1 MHPQNMPLEEQ
12 EWGEPGRYLDARFD
26 PRVEPPLPSF
36 LRSPRASRVDHDHIG
51 AERPSTGWQLLRT
64 LGWIFIPVLVG
75 IGAGLAWQSRDAA
88 ARDVIVGQ
96 VPSLGWLLSTTKPP
110 AIAATAPDPVPQ
122 LEPVASNFDVIR
134 HNVEQLAA
142 RQEQMAQNIA
152 LLQAVADDIRDKMST
167 PPSSLSQ
174 QQADPAQQRYAPPAK
189 APASAMQSSAM
200 PSSAMQ
206 SSSVPRSPPAVGAA
220 LPAR

>member
-88 ARDVIVGQ
+88 ARDMIVGQ
-96 VPSLGWLLSTTKPP
+96 VQSLGGLLSTTKPP
-110 AIAATAPDPVPQ
+110 AIAATAPEPMQQ
-122 LEPVASNFDVIR
+122 LEPLASNFDIR
-134 HNVEQLAA
+134 RSVEQLVA

-152 LLQAVADDIRDKMST
+152 LLQAVADDIREKMST
-167 PPSSLSQ
+167 PPSSVSQ
-174 QQADPAQQRYAPPAK
+174 QPADPALQRYAAPAR

-200 PSSAMQ
+200 QSSA
-206 SSSVPRSPPAVGAA
+206 
-220 LPAR
+220 